1 MTLTGLT
8 VGITFSGVAQTTA
21 TTPAP
26 ANLTARVEPPAAP
39 AVVTTST
46 AANEPTTASNATASS
61 AAADTTHAP
70 AAEKSELKP
79 TLSDQ
84 VESLIKHNQ
93 QLENRIELLETELQ
107 HNREQALR
115 DSENAAMLKQG
126 EKELLEGNGTGAH
139 GDFVQATPPPAA
151 APAAPPELGAQTTT
165 AGEPFPGDWTW
176 SNNGGHNS
184 DSPMSTKY
192 FTPEFRSDANYTI
205 DMNHPEDDT
214 LGGSTETFR
223 SDEWQLE
230 QISIG
235 GDIRI
240 DNVRGRFLCL
250 CGGLWSVTT
259 TRNDGSVVRGSWDLS
274 GAYKYVAEG
283 WGGYHWNFQH
293 GVNLDAGIFVSY
305 IGLFSY
311 YNFDNWTYQPSFVSS
326 NTPWFFNGV
335 RLQYFPTAKL
345 KIEPWFINGWQTYAR
360 PNGKPGLGG
369 QVLWRPST
377 MFELVSNNYGLGE
390 DDALEQQSQLYGGT
404 GATRSRVHT
413 DNSIEVKYYDKP
425 KNFMDKMAF
434 TLTGDLGCE
443 YGGGPPSGYYP
454 ANGLSPEMGTADS
467 YSGGVNCHNSK
478 NGKPKQA
485 FAGWMMYQRFWF
497 KKDVWALTLGGGQ
510 MTNPGRYLTLLPPIN
525 GATAVTGTPYF
536 TENAGDQVQQHDGT
550 LTIDYMPSQFITFR
564 AETGYRYSNIPY
576 WTGHGGITPP
586 GGDNGNPAHY
596 QCSGG
601 GDSGFGYG
609 SLTAAELACGAGE
622 SAGTAG
628 GTSTIWWPDLRTN
641 QTVATL
647 AIMVRF

>member
-622 SAGTAG
+622 SDGTAG